1 MGVIDELMAAG
12 PGMQVLEAIA
22 SKSRGG
28 TFYFVKDGASLN
40 EHFSQLLAG
49 LLSVVVQD
57 LKLTVWEVP
66 GHSKIS
72 EVDAGGYTTERDDTT
87 EWGDGACSVTVTFGD
102 LYNGEER
109 KVIVNLHLSAIRR
122 EYRETTV
129 LFAQCVYR

>member
-1 MGVIDELMAAG
+1 
-12 PGMQVLEAIA
+12 MQVLEEIA
-22 SKSRGG
+22 SKSQGG

-57 LKLTVWEVP
+57 LNLTVWEVP
-66 GHSKIS
+66 GQSNID
-72 EVDAGGYTTERDDTT
+72 EVDAGGYDPTTKRDS
-87 EWGDGACSVTVTFGD
+87 SVTVSFGD

-109 KVIVNLHLSAIRR
+109 KVIVNLHLPAIRR
-122 EYRETTV
+122 EYHRERTL